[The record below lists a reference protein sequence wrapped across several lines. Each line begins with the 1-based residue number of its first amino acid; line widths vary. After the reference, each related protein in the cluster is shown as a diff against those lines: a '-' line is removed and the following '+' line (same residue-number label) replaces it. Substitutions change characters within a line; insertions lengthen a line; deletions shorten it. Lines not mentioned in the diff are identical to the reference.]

1 VKIRER
7 GLGLSDLLSLV
18 RMLRDVKSLADQSD
32 ELVSLMGGALVLADP
47 IFVILVGISTL
58 VTLLL
63 ALIAVIT
70 LCIYLF

>member
-1 VKIRER
+1 MKIRER